1 MDIKDYKNVWVYVE
15 HAQGKIKNI
24 SLEVLNGGKDLAQQ
38 LGQKIIAVVIGKDAG
53 EIAKQAASY
62 GADEV
67 ILVEGEEYQEYNTDG
82 YTNVLAKLIT
92 KYKPSVILLGST
104 NNAKDFAAR
113 AACRV
118 KTGLITDCSKIEVD
132 AQSKEITWVRPVF
145 SSRALCRVVCKT
157 KPEIATVRQGV
168 YDKAQVTDGGS
179 DIITVEDIRTPA
191 EEIKTKIIDFISS
204 GVTGVKLED
213 ADVVIAVG
221 GGVGKPEN
229 ITLIQELADLLGGA
243 VGSSRACVD
252 SGWLPPNSQIGQS
265 GKTVSPQLYIGCGI
279 SGAIQHLAG
288 MTSSKCIVAV
298 NKDPEAPIF
307 EVADYYV
314 VGDLL
319 KVVPALIEEIK
330 KHKAG

>member
-118 KTGLITDCSKIEVD
+118 KTGLIADCSNIEVD
-132 AQSKEITWVRPVF
+132 IQSKEITWVRPVF
-145 SSRALCRVVCKT
+145 SGRALSKVVCKT
-157 KPEIATVRQGV
+157 RPQIATVRQGV

-179 DIITVEDIRTPA
+179 VNITVEDIRTPA

-213 ADVVIAVG
+213 ADVVVAVG

-229 ITLIQELADLLGGA
+229 ITIIQELADLLGGA

-319 KVVPALIEEIK
+319 KVVPVLIEEIK